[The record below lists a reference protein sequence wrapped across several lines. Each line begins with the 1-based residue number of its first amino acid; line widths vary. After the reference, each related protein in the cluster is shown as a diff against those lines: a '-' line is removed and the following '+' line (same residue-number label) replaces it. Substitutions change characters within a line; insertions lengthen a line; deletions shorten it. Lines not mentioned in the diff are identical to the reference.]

1 MEVRYPALKSS
12 ASLSVSDELASDAL
26 LSASLFFSFQLL
38 ISRAFHGTTSSSFSP
53 SAF

>member
-26 LSASLFFSFQLL
+26 LSKSLFFSF
-38 ISRAFHGTTSSSFSP
+38 
-53 SAF
+53 